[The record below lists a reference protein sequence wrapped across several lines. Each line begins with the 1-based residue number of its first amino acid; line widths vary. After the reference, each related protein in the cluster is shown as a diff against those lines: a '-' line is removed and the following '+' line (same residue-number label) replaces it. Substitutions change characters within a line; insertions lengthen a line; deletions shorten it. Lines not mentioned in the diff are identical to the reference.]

1 MTQDNPKSNFH
12 WYLLQTKFR
21 QERKAAQELE
31 QQNIKVFL
39 PLYRSEKI
47 TTVFLFVT
55 SFLLFIL
62 GVIFGYYVI
71 VPFSINFLSTY
82 AVSGSI
88 ENNIH
93 FISFI
98 KTVVTVVI
106 TSGIL
111 FQLPLIIYGLTKFE
125 LISPGKLRQYRRH
138 SFVIILILASILT
151 PPDIFSQILIGLPIF
166 LLYEIS
172 VIISSISIKKYDSS
186 SK

>member
-1 MTQDNPKSNFH
+1 MINLLKIGNVVFFYSYDSCTNFSFFEITFPR
-12 WYLLQTKFR
+12 YNLLPV
-21 QERKAAQELE
+21 
-31 QQNIKVFL
+31 I
-39 PLYRSEKI
+39 
-47 TTVFLFVT
+47 VFLFSFGEILGRPK
-55 SFLLFIL
+55 SFLEPIFIFTSIKDGPL
-62 GVIFGYYVI
+62 
-71 VPFSINFLSTY
+71 FSINFLSTY

-98 KTVVTVVI
+98 KTIVTVVI

-111 FQLPLIIYGLTKFE
+111 FQLPLIIYALTKFE
-125 LISPGKLRQYRRH
+125 LITPDKIRQYRRH

-172 VIISSISIKKYDSS
+172 VVISSISIKKYDSS